1 MKRSLAVSLGVLITF
16 MVSASALGADALKVG
31 VVDIQQFQKTSKQFQ
46 KIGSELKQKFE
57 QLQKKLDQEKKALQK
72 LEEDFTKQSMML
84 SLDAKEDKKREL
96 EKKRR
101 YYKYLYEDYTAEM
114 KNSEREATRM
124 VGKELEKAVRKI
136 GSKEKFTMILE
147 KRTVGLLYFED
158 KIDITEKV
166 VKLYDQMKK

>member
-1 MKRSLAVSLGVLITF
+1 MKRSLAVSLGVLIMF
-16 MVSASALGADALKVG
+16 IVSGSALGAEALKVG

-46 KIGSELKQKFE
+46 KIGAELKQKFD
-57 QLQKKLDQEKKALQK
+57 QMQKKLDQEKTALQEF
-72 LEEDFTKQSMML
+72 EEEFTKQSMML

-114 KNSEREATRM
+114 KNAERDATRM

-136 GSKEKFTMILE
+136 GDKEKFTMILE
-147 KRTVGLLYFED
+147 KRMVGLLYFAD
-158 KIDITEKV
+158 KIDVTDQV

>member
-1 MKRSLAVSLGVLITF
+1 MKRLLAVSLGVLIAF
-16 MVSASALGADALKVG
+16 MVSGSALGADALKVG
-31 VVDIQQFQKTSKQFQ
+31 VVDIQRFQKTSKQFQ
-46 KIGSELKQKFE
+46 KIGAELKQKFD
-57 QLQKKLDQEKKALQK
+57 QLQKKLDSEKKALQK
-72 LEEDFTKQSMML
+72 LEEEFTKQNMML

-136 GSKEKFTMILE
+136 GEKEKFTLILE
-147 KRTVGLLYFED
+147 KRTVGLLYFAN
-158 KIDITEKV
+158 KIDITDKV
-166 VKLYDQMKK
+166 VKIYDQMKK